1 MSIRARQFL
10 AAALL
15 SATFFVPV
23 LAAGES
29 TSTIRL
35 WSGKAP
41 GEQAAIEPE
50 KETRAAGNP
59 NEVQRVTNVSDPVLA
74 VFPAPA
80 EKRTGAAIIIAPG
93 GAYQFL
99 SWAHEG
105 EEIARWYNGQGVT
118 AFVLK
123 YRVPTRAHDPGNRLA
138 LMDAER
144 SVSLVR
150 SRAKEW
156 GVDPA
161 KIGFLGFSAG
171 GHLGVNLEVNWK
183 QRAYDAADA
192 ADQVSAR
199 PDFVILIYPGG
210 MMDKSDPT
218 KIAATMRPTAD
229 TPPTFLAVA
238 ADDKGCAEPTVRY
251 FLALREVGVPSE
263 MHVFASGGHGFGM
276 RASAGTASTWPQRS
290 ADWLRTISVLP
301 KSDAK

>member
-1 MSIRARQFL
+1 MSTRVRQL
-10 AAALL
+10 LTATLL
-15 SATFFVPV
+15 STTLIAPV
-23 LAAGES
+23 IAAGEA
-29 TSTIRL
+29 TTIRL
-35 WSGKAP
+35 WTGKAP
-41 GEQAAIEPE
+41 GEQGAIAPE
-50 KETRAAGNP
+50 KADRAAGNP
-59 NEVQRVTNVSDPVLA
+59 NEIQRVTNVSDPILA

-105 EEIARWYNGQGVT
+105 EEIARWFNGQGVT

-123 YRVPTRAHDPGNRLA
+123 YRVPTRAHDPANRLA

-156 GVDPA
+156 SVDPA

-183 QRAYDAADA
+183 QRAYETADA
-192 ADQVSAR
+192 IDQVSSR
-199 PDFVILIYPGG
+199 PDFVVLIYPGG

-218 KIAATMRPTAD
+218 KVAANMRPTAE

-251 FLALREVGVPSE
+251 FLALREAGVPSE

-276 RASAGTASTWPQRS
+276 RARAGIAATWPERS
-290 ADWLRTISVLP
+290 ADWLRTIAVLP
-301 KSDAK
+301 KNEAK